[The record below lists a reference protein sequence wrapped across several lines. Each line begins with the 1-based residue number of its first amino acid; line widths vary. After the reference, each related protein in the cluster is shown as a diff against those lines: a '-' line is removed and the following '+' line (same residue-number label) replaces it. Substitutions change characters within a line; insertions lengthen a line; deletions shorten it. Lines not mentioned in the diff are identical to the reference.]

1 MGCNMN
7 QLSQCTSKC
16 DCGNL
21 NTLMLKGNI
30 NREIE
35 SDKQKN
41 LKNITI
47 QKIYF
52 K

>member
-1 MGCNMN
+1 MN

-30 NREIE
+30 NSEIE